1 MILQG
6 PAEKR
11 RHIHYEFDT
20 FEKPL
25 GEGGMGKVYRGVQVH
40 EDTGMK
46 REVAVKFMYSDLPA
60 HAIERAR
67 REASL
72 CLQHENLIEM
82 LGFIE
87 TQERDELGQV
97 NRHYHVVSEL
107 LIGVALDDLLEGK
120 LTDQDGNRVP
130 FAEKLYG
137 EYQKDSYRFALFIVK
152 NILSGLIML
161 HDKGYVHRDIDPT
174 NIMLTRDGK
183 VKLIDF
189 GIAKQM
195 NSLTSNDKS
204 LTVAGVFMG
213 KPEYAAPEL
222 VLGDIHAQG
231 KPTDIYAMGI
241 LLYQCITG
249 HVPFEG
255 DKSDILNQ
263 QLHKKVPLSPI
274 ARKDVRAIIAKATDK
289 QRQNRY
295 QSAAEMRVDI
305 DRISTVPAPS
315 GPGWRVW
322 GGIAA
327 AAVVIAVAIVLWP
340 KPELDMPGALPSEE
354 ASAEVQVADFGSAFR
369 MLGQADTAEQGLA
382 MLEQLSQSG
391 NGQATMLLSRVY
403 FASQSADDP
412 LPHSVQTIQDNL
424 LQAELITIDNAKA
437 HTLLQK
443 AVEQEPQNYE
453 ALYQLGLDYYRG
465 SVRAAEY
472 ERDLN
477 KALDL
482 FTQAKSLIQ
491 ARLDTLSPG
500 PQQRIVEQDLSNVT
514 TYLFKT
520 QEVLKREESLGR

>member
-11 RHIHYEFDT
+11 KRIHYEFNA

-67 REASL
+67 REASIR
-72 CLQHENLIEM
+72 LQHENLVEM

-97 NRHYHVVSEL
+97 NRRYHVVSEL
-107 LIGVALDDLLEGK
+107 LIGVALDDLLDGK
-120 LTDQDGNRVP
+120 LTDQDGNRVA
-130 FAEKLYG
+130 FAEKLYA
-137 EYQKDSYRFALFIVK
+137 EYQKDPYRFALFIVK

-174 NIMLTRDGK
+174 NIMLTADGK

-195 NSLTSNDKS
+195 TSLTSNDKS

-222 VLGDIHAQG
+222 VLGDINAQG
-231 KPTDIYAMGI
+231 KPTDIYAMGM

-255 DKSDILNQ
+255 DKSDVLNQ
-263 QLHKKVPLSPI
+263 QLHKKVPLASI
-274 ARKDVRAIIAKATDK
+274 TRKDVRAIIAKATDK

-305 DRISTVPAPS
+305 DRISTVPTPTIPKWKIWA
-315 GPGWRVW
+315 G
-322 GGIAA
+322 AA
-327 AAVVIAVAIVLWP
+327 AAVIVIAVGVTLLLKPNQDDALASDLSP
-340 KPELDMPGALPSEE
+340 KSEE
-354 ASAEVQVADFGSAFR
+354 QTSDFGTAFR
-369 MLGQADTAEQGLA
+369 MLGQSDTSEQGLA
-382 MLEQLSQSG
+382 LLEQLSQQG
-391 NGQATMLLSRVY
+391 NGQATMLLSRLY
-403 FASQSADDP
+403 FYAQSADDA
-412 LPHSVQTIQDNL
+412 LPHSVQTIQDDL
-424 LQAELITIDNAKA
+424 LQARLITTDNAKA

-443 AVEQEPQNYE
+443 AVEQDPQNYE

-465 SVRAAEY
+465 SARAAEY
-472 ERDLN
+472 ERDLQ
-477 KALDL
+477 KALTF
-482 FTQAKSLIQ
+482 FTQAQSLIQ

-500 PQQRIVEQDLSNVT
+500 PQQRIVEQDLSNVET
-514 TYLFKT
+514 SLAKT
-520 QEVLKREESLGR
+520 RQMLERESILKR